1 MYGIG
6 LALAAAALFGASTP
20 ASKWLL
26 GSLGAFQLAGLL
38 YLGAALAMAVP
49 LWRERR
55 GASRPRLDRHNRLR
69 LAGAIAA
76 GGVVGPVLLLLGLRL
91 TLSSSVALLLNL
103 EMAATAVLGA
113 LLFREPLARAGW
125 LGVAGVVAAGLVV
138 SWGGGW
144 PGWLAALLVAGACG
158 CWALD
163 NQLTALIDGISPAR
177 STFWKGLAAGGV
189 NLSLGIA
196 FERFAASASGIAF
209 ALGVGSL
216 SYGASIALYIASAQ
230 QLGATRAQACFA
242 SAPFLGAALS
252 FAWLGEPLAP
262 THVAGAALL
271 ALSVALLLSSR
282 HAHDHVHAPM
292 EHLHAHRHD
301 DGHHLHTHTA
311 LAPAAYHSHWHRHER
326 LVHVHPHWPDLHHR
340 HVHDASAEGARSEAK
355 PSEGQRSDPARE

>member
-6 LALAAAALFGASTP
+6 LALAAAVLFGASTP

-38 YLGAALAMAVP
+38 YLGAALGMAAP

-55 GASRPRLDRHNRLR
+55 GAPRPGLDAQNRLR

-91 TLSSSVALLLNL
+91 TLSSSVSLLLNL
-103 EMAATAVLGA
+103 ELAATAALGA
-113 LLFREPLARAGW
+113 LLFREPLSRAGW

-138 SWGGGW
+138 SWGSGW
-144 PGWLAALLVAGACG
+144 PGWLAALLVAGACA

-189 NLSLGIA
+189 NLSLGLA
-196 FERFAASASGIAF
+196 FEPFAADAGSIAL
-209 ALGVGSL
+209 ALAVGSA

-230 QLGATRAQACFA
+230 QLGATRSQACFA

-252 FAWLGEPLAP
+252 FALLGEPLAP
-262 THVAGAALL
+262 THFAGAVLL
-271 ALSVALLLSSR
+271 ALSVALLLASR
-282 HAHDHVHAPM
+282 HSHAHVHAPM
-292 EHLHAHRHD
+292 EHVHAHRHD
-301 DGHHLHTHTA
+301 DGHHLHAHA
-311 LAPAAYHSHWHRHER
+311 GLPAATLHSHWHRHER
-326 LVHVHPHWPDLHHR
+326 LAHAHPHWPDLHHR
-340 HVHDASAEGARSEAK
+340 HLHHASAAGAQSEAK
-355 PSEGQRSDPARE
+355 PSGELGH